1 MSLAKNVAIVSIFT
15 LFLSAYCWSDDK
27 SVQLVKARP
36 AKLGIKSS
44 TAIVYDQLTGRV
56 LFSKNVQ
63 QISSIASI
71 TKLMT
76 AMVILDSGLPL
87 LEPIKITK
95 ADIDRYKLS
104 KSKLRV
110 GSVLMRAEMLKLAL
124 MASENRAASALARTF
139 PGGTKTF
146 VAEMNRKAL
155 RLGMKNS
162 RFVDSTGLRPGN
174 VSTAADLVKLVAMAH
189 SYPMIR
195 KYTTAGSFKV
205 EPVRGHRTN
214 SLQYVNTNRLVKSPR
229 WDIGLSKTGYIREAG
244 RCLVMQAKIVERP
257 LIIILLDSWGK
268 LTRIGDAN
276 RIRRWIESD
285 FSRLRVSG

>member
-1 MSLAKNVAIVSIFT
+1 MNVAKST
-15 LFLSAYCWSDDK
+15 LTILLGMAILGAGSHAADPRSLVAGATLSK
-27 SVQLVKARP
+27 PGL
-36 AKLGIKSS
+36 KSS
-44 TAIVYDQLTGRV
+44 TAIVYDQLTGQV
-56 LFSKNVQ
+56 LYGKNIK

-76 AMVILDSGLPL
+76 AMVVLDSGVPL

-139 PGGTKTF
+139 PGGKNTF
-146 VAEMNRKAL
+146 FNLMNRKAKE
-155 RLGMKNS
+155 LGMVNS
-162 RFVDSTGLRPGN
+162 RFIDSTGLRPGN
-174 VSTAADLVKLVAMAH
+174 VSTAADLVKLVAAAH

-195 KYTTAGSFKV
+195 KYTTAGSFRV
-205 EPVRGHRTN
+205 DPLRGRISN
-214 SLQYVNTNRLVKSPR
+214 PLQYVNTNRLVKSPR

-244 RCLVMQAKIVERP
+244 RCLVMQARIVDRP

>member
-1 MSLAKNVAIVSIFT
+1 
-15 LFLSAYCWSDDK
+15 
-27 SVQLVKARP
+27 
-36 AKLGIKSS
+36 
-44 TAIVYDQLTGRV
+44 
-56 LFSKNVQ
+56 
-63 QISSIASI
+63 
-71 TKLMT
+71 MT

-110 GSVLMRAEMLKLAL
+110 GSVLMRAEMLVAL

-139 PGGTKTF
+139 RAVQTF

-155 RLGMKNS
+155 RLGMNNS

-205 EPVRGHRTN
+205 EPIRGHRTN
-214 SLQYVNTNRLVKSPR
+214 PLQYVNTNRLVKSPR

-244 RCLVMQAKIVERP
+244 RCLVMQAKIVDRP